1 MRKLLPA
8 ILALAAFG
16 LSIAPA
22 TAKFTTNIQKDGWQL
37 LGTIEACGL
46 HTTFE
51 TKDHPIYLDILYLPE
66 KDKFNFVLTSKRY
79 SKTIIG
85 RAFWMT
91 VTFDNT
97 RTRFRVFGIET
108 EDGPALGG
116 YVGANFLKDFAETRK
131 MELEVEGARLGT
143 FNIDQPRDLVAKFVK
158 CADDAWKA
166 QFGKG

>member
-16 LSIAPA
+16 LSIGPA
-22 TAKFTTNIQKDGWQL
+22 TAKFTTDIQKDGWQL
-37 LGTIEACGL
+37 LGTTEACGL

-51 TKDHPIYLDILYLPE
+51 TKDHPIYLDLLYLPE
-66 KDKFNFVLTSKRY
+66 KDAFNFVLTSKRY

-85 RAFWMT
+85 RRFWMT

-97 RTRFRVFGIET
+97 RTRLRVSGVET